1 MGGDCLAANAT
12 NQAGNWRKPMER
24 IAIRLGGIELS
35 SPVMNASGP
44 HSAEKGEIL
53 ELGARHRGA
62 ILFKSCNIAGLEAP
76 DNLKNRGVEHFAALA
91 RELTDRGKTVFGSV
105 VGNTDSELVDVAKIL
120 DRSGVKVLELNLAD
134 DYVQNSVGAFASLDR
149 LRDVIKRVR
158 GEVQAVLAVKIPPR
172 LSLEAE
178 AIADLLK
185 QGGVAIVVCA
195 NDLAKDF
202 TVDLRTGRTPGA
214 PRSVSQVHRFFQA
227 GGSQLDVVAVGGIN
241 RGRDAYIAHLTGAR
255 AVQVGSALI
264 KEGAGAL
271 GRIDRE
277 LNDLLAESGK
287 SSVNEIVGDVHF
299 QG

>member
-1 MGGDCLAANAT
+1 
-12 NQAGNWRKPMER
+12 
-24 IAIRLGGIELS
+24 
-35 SPVMNASGP
+35 MNASGP

-53 ELGARHRGA
+53 ELSARHRGA

-91 RELTDRGKTVFGSV
+91 RDLTARGKMVFGSV
-105 VGNTDSELVDVAKIL
+105 VGNTDSELIDVAKIL
-120 DRSGVKVLELNLAD
+120 DRAGVRVLELNLAD
-134 DYVQNSVGAFASLDR
+134 DYVQNSVGAFASLGR
-149 LRDVIKRVR
+149 LGDVIKRVR
-158 GEVQAVLAVKIPPR
+158 GEVQAVLAVKIPPK

-178 AIADLLK
+178 PVADQLK
-185 QGGVAIVVCA
+185 DGGVAIAVCA

-202 TVDLRTGRTPGA
+202 TVDLRTGLTPGA
-214 PRSVSQVHRFFQA
+214 PRSLSQVHRFFQA
-227 GGSQLDVVAVGGIN
+227 GGGQLDVVAVGGIN
-241 RGRDAYIAHLTGAR
+241 GGRDAYIAHLTGAR

-277 LNDLLAESGK
+277 LNDLLDENGK
-287 SSVNEIVGDVHF
+287 SSVNEIVGALRF